1 MKLKRKIVS
10 TILAFV
16 LTLNL
21 GIVAYARDTS
31 RTDGSSF
38 SWSSGLSSTY
48 VSQESTYYSNI
59 TRDFSFNPTAAI
71 ENNLLYYFTIEHN
84 EIVDRLTKDSLYSNI
99 LDFILTGMMIMVM
112 GIMKRQKLVL
122 KVMDGKKKLTIIMRR
137 VQKHR

>member
-48 VSQESTYYSNI
+48 VSQESTYYLNI
-59 TRDFSFNPTAAI
+59 TRDFSFNPIAAI